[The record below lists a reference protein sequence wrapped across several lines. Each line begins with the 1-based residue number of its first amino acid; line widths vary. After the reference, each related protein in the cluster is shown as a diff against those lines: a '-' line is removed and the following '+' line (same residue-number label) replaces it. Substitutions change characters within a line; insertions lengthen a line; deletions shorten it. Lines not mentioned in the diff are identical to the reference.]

1 MLGYD
6 SYGRD
11 ELEDMLDKE
20 RENVKALKKRIEDVQ
35 ATAYADSVD
44 AGMRERSL
52 RRALWLLRS
61 AFAAREMDLLEEHNN
76 PKMCWWADFANKCR
90 AKAEEYK

>member
-1 MLGYD
+1 MFGYE
-6 SYGRD
+6 D
-11 ELEDMLDKE
+11 ELHEEIHKL
-20 RENVKALKKRIEDVQ
+20 RQENAYLTSKLEDVQ

-61 AFAAREMDLLEEHNN
+61 AFAARETDLLEEQNK
-76 PKMCWWADFANKCR
+76 PKTCWWADFANKCR